1 MKTVQFHT
9 YLRGIILIGY
19 ALLILKLFLTFDMGN
34 FVAGKMHGYM
44 YFALGVFIF
53 LGAIQIIRG
62 TSSSQQVHQ
71 CGCDA
76 HELPKGF
83 LKTTVV
89 YSLFIIPVVLGF
101 LLPDN
106 LLDSSVAAKRGV
118 NIGNSMFTSPPS
130 TGREGVMK
138 ESGKE
143 SEGKPLSS
151 NEPELQSYEDFPLE
165 TDFDKLTEIVYER
178 EKVFVRDE
186 QFIQT
191 LSIID
196 ENLDDF
202 AGKEIQ
208 LTGFIYKDESFV
220 ENQAVISRFTVTCCV
235 ADAGVYGLLTEDD
248 DLAALEPDTWVNVSG
263 VIEKIDFHG
272 NLMPV
277 ITNPV
282 FEVIE
287 APENPYVEEFF
298 IKVE

>member
-19 ALLILKLFLTFDMGN
+19 ALLILKLFLTFDMVN
-34 FVAGKMHGYM
+34 FVAEKMHGYM

-62 TSSSQQVHQ
+62 TSSKSETSS
-71 CGCDA
+71 CGCEA
-76 HELPKGF
+76 HELPRGF
-83 LKTTVV
+83 FKTTLI
-89 YSLFIIPVVLGF
+89 YSLFVVPIILGF

-106 LLDSSVAAKRGV
+106 LLDSTIASKRGV
-118 NIGNSMFTSPPS
+118 NIGSGMYTAPPS
-130 TGREGVMK
+130 TGEKAVT
-138 ESGKE
+138 EAEEDSSGIE
-143 SEGKPLSS
+143 AQENVSQLG
-151 NEPELQSYEDFPLE
+151 NYEEFPVE
-165 TDFDKLTEIVYER
+165 KDFDKLREIVQG
-178 EKVFVRDE
+178 KDKIFVRDE

-196 ENLDDF
+196 ENLD
-202 AGKEIQ
+202 AYVGKEIQ

-235 ADAGVYGLLTEDD
+235 ADAGVYGLLTEDEE
-248 DLAALEPDTWVNVSG
+248 LASLEPDTWVNVSG
-263 VIEKIDFHG
+263 IVDKVDFNG
-272 NLMPV
+272 YMMPV
-277 ITNPV
+277 LTNPV
-282 FEVIE
+282 YEVVE